1 MTEKRNPWDEIRIVA
16 GLVVLALVIMWGG
29 VITGCT
35 PANEGGAPNLPV
47 LEPAPLSFNGQLE
60 FADGSVV
67 DLQTGL
73 FLTGG
78 EGKAVERVDF
88 DLTGGVLADG
98 SPQLMTVQ
106 YRSHKHGE
114 WVRCGSVKVDVMQ
127 CAVTFTVPFHE
138 SCGAAD
144 IGVECRPFR
153 LRAAA
158 PDAAPAD

>member
-1 MTEKRNPWDEIRIVA
+1 MSLNPKTEYRKIVFVCLLLILIVWV
-16 GLVVLALVIMWGG
+16 GHV
-29 VITGCT
+29 TGCT
-35 PANEGGAPNLPV
+35 PASEGGAPNLPV

-153 LRAAA
+153 LRAAT